1 MLFMENFVLL
11 FTESAPF
18 LLVGMLI
25 AGMIHQ
31 LVPPAWVNRT
41 LGKKSSVVTAA
52 LIGAPLPLCSCSVI
66 PVAMGIRRSG
76 ASKASTASFLVATPE
91 TGVDSIGITYALMGP
106 LMAIAR
112 PIAAVCSAIV
122 TGNMIKWFGAEDES
136 NTATPAAAGAGSCCA
151 ATQPEVKTKAASSC
165 CASKNSKTK
174 LSLWQ
179 QVISVFRFG
188 YGQLLRDFMV
198 WLLIGLGFAAA
209 VTTLLPPGYLA
220 QYGQGVLAM
229 LVVVLV
235 SIPMYICATAS
246 TPVAVGLL
254 LSGITPGAALV
265 FMLTG
270 PATNIATLMVIK
282 KELGAKEL
290 VIYLVSIIVSALV
303 AGLSLDFLVKHF
315 GWQLQLVHGGHEGM
329 LGWVYQASAII
340 LALLIAFQ
348 LYQRYMPKTKDC
360 CAH

>member
-1 MLFMENFVLL
+1 MFVENFVML

-18 LLVGMLI
+18 LLLGMLI
-25 AGMIHQ
+25 AGAIHQ
-31 LVPPAWVNRT
+31 LVPASWINLT
-41 LGKKSSVVTAA
+41 LGKQSSVLTAA

-66 PVAMGIRRSG
+66 PVAIGIRRSG

-106 LMAIAR
+106 VMTIAR
-112 PIAAVCSAIV
+112 PIAAIFSAII
-122 TGNMIKWFGAEDES
+122 TGSMIRWFGSPEADMPVPQ
-136 NTATPAAAGAGSCCA
+136 TPAKTTSCCG
-151 ATQPEVKTKAASSC
+151 
-165 CASKNSKTK
+165 SKTVPVEPSMLQK
-174 LSLWQ
+174 
-179 QVISVFRFG
+179 IINVFAFG
-188 YGQLLRDFMV
+188 YGQLLRDFML

-209 VTTLLPPGYLA
+209 VTTLVPADYLA

-229 LVVVLV
+229 LVVVMI

-282 KELGAKEL
+282 KELGSREL
-290 VIYLVSIIVSALV
+290 FIYLASITLSALA
-303 AGLSLDFLVKHF
+303 AGLLLDFLFDYF
-315 GWQLQLVHGGHEGM
+315 GWQMQLSHGGHEGISG
-329 LGWVYQASAII
+329 LVYQVSAVI

-348 LYQRYMPKTKDC
+348 LYKTYMPKTKDC